1 MTTICVFGA
10 GRMGSAL
17 ARAFLKAGYETRVWN
32 RTPERCRPLAD
43 LGARI
48 AASLDEAVAA
58 SDIVVVN
65 VLDYAAADTH
75 LQSPAVSRAL
85 GGKLLVQLTSGSP
98 DQARQTAA
106 WADRH
111 DIRYLDG
118 AIMATPNVIG
128 EPFAT
133 ILYAGDRPTFDVN
146 KAVFDVLGGNM
157 VHVGDNVG
165 HASALDIALLSALW
179 GKLFGTLQA
188 ITVCQVEGIALDAY
202 AHHLQPFTKIIL
214 DATDD
219 LIARARE
226 RRYRGDDDT
235 LASIAAHHGAF
246 QHLMSLCSERQLNRA
261 LPDAFDGIFRAAI
274 AAGHLHDDFAALVP
288 FMR

>member
-17 ARAFLKAGYETRVWN
+17 VRAFLKAGYVTNVWN
-32 RTPERCRPLAD
+32 RTPERCKPLAD

-48 AASLDEAVAA
+48 APSLDDAVAG
-58 SDIVVVN
+58 SDMIVVN

-75 LQSPAVSRAL
+75 LRSPTVSRAL

-106 WADRH
+106 WASRH
-111 DIRYLDG
+111 GSRYLDG

-128 EPFAT
+128 QPFAT
-133 ILYAGDRPTFDVN
+133 ILYAGDHPTFETN
-146 KAVFDVLGGNM
+146 KAVFDVLGGNT
-157 VHVGDNVG
+157 VHVGDDVG
-165 HASALDIALLSALW
+165 HASALDIALLSPLW
-179 GKLFGTLQA
+179 GMLFGTLQA
-188 ITVCQVEGIALDAY
+188 IAVCQAEGIALDAY
-202 AHHLQPFTKIIL
+202 ARHLKPFTKIIH

-219 LIARARE
+219 LIVRARD
-226 RRYRGDDDT
+226 RRYRADDDT

-246 QHLMSLCSERQLNRA
+246 QHLMSVCRERQLNRA